1 MSRSKRQKAAS
12 STASAAEALTDASVV
27 LWCSYQQ
34 PEAGRFMICCD
45 VQGPGCKI
53 WYHGDCVGIS
63 KYRGKRMERDD
74 IDFVCPVC
82 SVHDSTEKTVNSTT
96 MLGADPTR
104 VNTVGLACAA
114 SPSTASKLLKSC
126 V

>member
-1 MSRSKRQKAAS
+1 MNRSKRRKAERKAAS

-27 LWCSYQQ
+27 LWCSCQQ

-74 IDFVCPVC
+74 IEDMHCRIHSNEHVIFSYVM
-82 SVHDSTEKTVNSTT
+82 TVNG
-96 MLGADPTR
+96 MLIDSLHGR
-104 VNTVGLACAA
+104 
-114 SPSTASKLLKSC
+114 
-126 V
+126 